1 MRLPSLSDNN
11 QFVNKMGKI
20 MKVSSKKYL
29 GVMALLLSISLIS
42 FIVPLFAKLD
52 VQEIKVVFVIR
63 IFTLVI
69 FTLMAIVPLILFSIK
84 KPKSK

>member
-1 MRLPSLSDNN
+1 MRLPGLSDYN

-29 GVMALLLSISLIS
+29 SVMALLLSISLFS

-52 VQEIKVVFVIR
+52 VQETKVVFVIR

-69 FTLMAIVPLILFSIK
+69 FTLMAIVPLILFSIE

>member
-1 MRLPSLSDNN
+1 
-11 QFVNKMGKI
+11 

-29 GVMALLLSISLIS
+29 GVMALLLSISLFS
-42 FIVPLFAKLD
+42 FIVPLFAKLG

>member
-1 MRLPSLSDNN
+1 
-11 QFVNKMGKI
+11 MGKI

>member
-1 MRLPSLSDNN
+1 
-11 QFVNKMGKI
+11 

-29 GVMALLLSISLIS
+29 GVMALLLSIFLFS

-52 VQEIKVVFVIR
+52 VQEIKMVFVIR

-69 FTLMAIVPLILFSIK
+69 FALMAIVPLILWSLE

>member
-1 MRLPSLSDNN
+1 
-11 QFVNKMGKI
+11 

>member
-1 MRLPSLSDNN
+1 
-11 QFVNKMGKI
+11 

-29 GVMALLLSISLIS
+29 SVMALLLSISLFS

-63 IFTLVI
+63 ILTLVI
-69 FTLMAIVPLILFSIK
+69 FALMAIVPLILFSIE

>member
-29 GVMALLLSISLIS
+29 GVMALLLSISLFS
-42 FIVPLFAKLD
+42 FIVPLFAKLG

-69 FTLMAIVPLILFSIK
+69 FTLMAIVPLILFS
-84 KPKSK
+84 SKRCQN

>member
-1 MRLPSLSDNN
+1 
-11 QFVNKMGKI
+11 MGKI

-29 GVMALLLSISLIS
+29 GVMALLLSISLFS
-42 FIVPLFAKLD
+42 FIVPLFAKLG